1 MIPDKRNGIF
11 VKPVFF
17 ASGFFWCI
25 HRLSGN
31 GQPFFFSGNFS
42 GAFVGFP
49 DPEKNNLPGRLSTG
63 AKQNSLTVE
72 GKQ

>member
-31 GQPFFFSGNFS
+31 GQPFFFPGNFFLNFRWIS
-42 GAFVGFP
+42 G
-49 DPEKNNLPGRLSTG
+49 KNSLSGRLNTG
-63 AKQNSLTVE
+63 AKQRSLTVE